1 MAKFVLEN
9 NYFEFHGIY
18 NEASETVIGTK
29 FAPSYAC
36 IFRENVENKFRESA
50 VDIMLLTLDDFVCI
64 F

>member
-1 MAKFVLEN
+1 MVYIMKLQV
-9 NYFEFHGIY
+9 
-18 NEASETVIGTK
+18 SETVTGTK

>member
-1 MAKFVLEN
+1 MVYIMKLQV
-9 NYFEFHGIY
+9 
-18 NEASETVIGTK
+18 SETVIGTK

-36 IFRENVENKFRESA
+36 IFRGNAENKYRESA